1 MIIFSQ
7 GVVLPFINT
16 YRWEGNVL
24 YNWTT
29 PFHVYSC
36 FINTFHQEHPYLKI
50 HNQKLEGLNMKTI
63 YDIQQYLKK
72 FGTLIYVGDRLADLE
87 LMEVEVKELYHARL
101 MDIRDY
107 QMAILLL
114 RQEVQS
120 IKEERKLSH

>member
-1 MIIFSQ
+1 
-7 GVVLPFINT
+7 
-16 YRWEGNVL
+16 
-24 YNWTT
+24 
-29 PFHVYSC
+29 
-36 FINTFHQEHPYLKI
+36 
-50 HNQKLEGLNMKTI
+50 MKTI